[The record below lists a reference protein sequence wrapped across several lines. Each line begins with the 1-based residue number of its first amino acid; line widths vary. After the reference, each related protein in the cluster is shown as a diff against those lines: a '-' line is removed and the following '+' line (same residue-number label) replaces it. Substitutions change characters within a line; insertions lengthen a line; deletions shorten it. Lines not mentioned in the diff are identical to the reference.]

1 MVAVALVPESADRK
15 SAASSCGMDR
25 RPLRD
30 WLHRYN
36 EEGLEGLAG
45 RRRGVTHS
53 STRRRRPCLP
63 RLGFGAFRCART
75 KSDPQAR
82 EAFESFAA
90 KVQADLPDAVRGKK
104 IEVWCRHKARV
115 GRQGAA
121 QYWMRMDPHLWRRTG
136 RAGTVQGRCAFP
148 ITSRSCRCRPTLHRS
163 TLSKTSGP
171 ACAPTRPPSPSSTH
185 TTISS
190 TAAAKP
196 GTSSP
201 TIPPPSVQSQ
211 HAIIQIGS
219 TSRDGGIKRDIR
231 PRPGSARIYAASL
244 SVQGYASLKYVPV
257 GCERILSGSQ
267 GRS

>member
-1 MVAVALVPESADRK
+1 M
-15 SAASSCGMDR
+15 
-25 RPLRD
+25 
-30 WLHRYN
+30 
-36 EEGLEGLAG
+36 
-45 RRRGVTHS
+45 
-53 STRRRRPCLP
+53 P

-121 QYWMRMDPHLWRRTG
+121 RYRMRMDPHLWCRTG
-136 RAGTVQGRCAFP
+136 RAGTAQERCAFP

-171 ACAPTRPPSPSSTH
+171 ACAPTSS
-185 TTISS
+185 
-190 TAAAKP
+190 
-196 GTSSP
+196 
-201 TIPPPSVQSQ
+201 PPSVQSQ
-211 HAIIQIGS
+211 QAIMQIGS

-257 GCERILSGSQ
+257 GCERILSCSQ